1 MDNQTHSQSASLSLG
16 YLSITT
22 QGTTVITY
30 HMLTYD
36 TVITYTMKYKKKNDL
51 HGTFIITC
59 VPDYSCFL
67 LGCFSILH

>member
-1 MDNQTHSQSASLSLG
+1 
-16 YLSITT
+16 
-22 QGTTVITY
+22 
-30 HMLTYD
+30 MLTYD
-36 TVITYTMKYKKKNDL
+36 TVITYDILTYDTVITYDILTYDTVITYKMKYKKKNDL